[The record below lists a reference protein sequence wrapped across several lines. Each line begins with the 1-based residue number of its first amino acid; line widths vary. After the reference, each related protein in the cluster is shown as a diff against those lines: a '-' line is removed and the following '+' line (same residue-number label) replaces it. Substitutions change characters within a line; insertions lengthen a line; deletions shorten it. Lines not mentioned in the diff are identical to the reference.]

1 MLQTSIKMPLFCS
14 KCIMNSALQYFYKSK
29 SVWTKSMGMRADS
42 KFPSVSQI
50 IIHSSSTNAGY
61 TQHLLTTP
69 NYIDCTATPSKK
81 FFKIFFNMQL
91 PAKWQR
97 IKIALLYRQ
106 MLLRYTCMNHN
117 NLVGKNIS
125 QATALMLV
133 TNIFCSW
140 PGAEQ
145 SWACVS
151 ITQVSV
157 SDSLPTSSISAKLS
171 RKLFHTFHVSQLTT
185 SFLMNQSWSGLV
197 PISWDV

>member
-1 MLQTSIKMPLFCS
+1 MLQTSIKMSLFCS

-97 IKIALLYRQ
+97 IKIAYF
-106 MLLRYTCMNHN
+106 TGKCCWGTHVHMNHD

-125 QATALMLV
+125 QATQLMLV

-171 RKLFHTFHVSQLTT
+171 RKLFHTFHISQLST
-185 SFLMNQSWSGLV
+185 SFFSWISLDLV
-197 PISWDV
+197 